1 MGKLPNNGHNGQ
13 TAAYYEEYSNMVKN
27 AEENVIEP
35 NTVAHDPVAPLEVY
49 ASDVANWDE
58 QDALKEY
65 VVNNTVGLKTG
76 HNNKARYYVVRAP
89 QHIVVNAAINQHT
102 SSDAELVTSIFTFY
116 LYRSDK
122 ELQKKR
128 YTIGVTSRIDGK
140 RKFYSLTGGLR
151 QVKTRLLADETR
163 FKSVL
168 HAAIQAAAQWGITD
182 DTFSNQLG
190 INRREYTRPTVDT
203 GSNSAFFAG
212 YDVEGEATDW

>member
-1 MGKLPNNGHNGQ
+1 MDI
-13 TAAYYEEYSNMVKN
+13 TATWPLYYGEYSNMVKN
-27 AEENVIEP
+27 AVKENVIEP
-35 NTVAHDPVAPLEVY
+35 TTVEFEPIAPLEVY

-65 VVNNTVGLKTG
+65 VVNNTIGLKTG

-89 QHIVVNAAINQHT
+89 QHIVKNAAINQFV
-102 SSDAELVTSIFTFY
+102 SDENDLVTSIFTFY

-128 YTIGVTSRIDGK
+128 YTIGVTNRLDGK

-190 INRREYTRPTVDT
+190 VNRREYTRPTVDT

-212 YDVEGEATDW
+212 YDVEGEETDW

>member
-1 MGKLPNNGHNGQ
+1 
-13 TAAYYEEYSNMVKN
+13 MVKN
-27 AEENVIEP
+27 DVETLETVIHEP
-35 NTVAHDPVAPLEVY
+35 IAPLEVY

-65 VVNNTVGLKTG
+65 VLSNTIGLKTG
-76 HNNKARYYVVRAP
+76 HDNKARYYIVRAP
-89 QHIVVNAAINQHT
+89 QHIVVNAAINQHQ
-102 SSDAELVTSIFTFY
+102 SNDAELVTSIFTFY
-116 LYRSDK
+116 LYRSDR

-168 HAAIQAAAQWGITD
+168 HAAILAANQWGITD

-190 INRREYTRPTVDT
+190 VNRREYTRPTVDT
-203 GSNSAFFAG
+203 GVNSPFFAG
-212 YDVEGEATDW
+212 YDVQGESTDW

>member
-1 MGKLPNNGHNGQ
+1 
-13 TAAYYEEYSNMVKN
+13 MVKN
-27 AEENVIEP
+27 AVENVIEP
-35 NTVAHDPVAPLEVY
+35 AMAAHDPIAPLEVY

-65 VVNNTVGLKTG
+65 VVNNTIGLKTG
-76 HNNKARYYVVRAP
+76 HDNKARYYVVRAP
-89 QHIVVNAAINQHT
+89 QHIVINAAVNQHQ
-102 SSDAELVTSIFTFY
+102 SNDAELVTSIFTFY

-168 HAAIQAAAQWGITD
+168 HAAIQAANQWGITD

-190 INRREYTRPTVDT
+190 VNRREYTRPTTET
-203 GSNSAFFAG
+203 GVNSAFFAG
-212 YDVEGEATDW
+212 YDVEGETTDW